1 MSSLIYQF
9 QSPISISLYD
19 YDISYNYKCNLFVHF
34 WNWSALCSF
43 YILDIS
49 DKCIFWLGKL
59 ISKHPILLI
68 SKRSRNRDSFYQF
81 LIYNVFF
88 FHNPGMDLCQFDSFI
103 MCLICA
109 YKKLICMKNSRT
121 DRLPLSVSWRHRH
134 KIDISIQQI

>member
-88 FHNPGMDLCQFDSFI
+88 FTIPAWICVSLTVLLCVLYVRTKNLYVWKI
-103 MCLICA
+103 VGLID
-109 YKKLICMKNSRT
+109 YHY
-121 DRLPLSVSWRHRH
+121 LSLGAIVI
-134 KIDISIQQI
+134 K